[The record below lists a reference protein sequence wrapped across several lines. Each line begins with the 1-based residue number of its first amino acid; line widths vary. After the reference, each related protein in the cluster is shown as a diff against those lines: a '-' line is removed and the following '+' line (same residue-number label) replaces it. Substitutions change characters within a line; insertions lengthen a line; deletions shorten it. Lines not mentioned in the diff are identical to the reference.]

1 MARKYNNNKVHRP
14 QVRDSVH
21 FYRVAAPAK
30 DHPDQAETALSSPE
44 APVGR
49 GGSLGS
55 SSFTVDSVRLFLN
68 SGESGFCSA
77 LCLRA
82 SSLLSKGGLSHC
94 SREFRPVDTHTA
106 VLLQTGMGLVP
117 GWGEAAMHALEL
129 AF

>member
-1 MARKYNNNKVHRP
+1 MHRP

-21 FYRVAAPAK
+21 FYRAAASAK

-44 APVGR
+44 APMGR

-68 SGESGFCSA
+68 SDESGFCST

-82 SSLLSKGGLSHC
+82 SSSLSKGGLSHC

-117 GWGEAAMHALEL
+117 GWDEAAMHALEL